1 MLNLT
6 GLHTIFLQ
14 NVHIRI
20 KLGFSCF
27 NGSQVPREIL
37 KTESDRSGGYIGN
50 FDQSIVPG

>member
-6 GLHTIFLQ
+6 GLHTIFLH
-14 NVHIRI
+14 NVHIWI

-37 KTESDRSGGYIGN
+37 KTESDRSGDYRGN
-50 FDQSIVPG
+50 LDQSIVRG